1 MKIKNYLIIL
11 AATLVSFLCIMLALP
26 HDAEKFNY
34 DYNIGQPW
42 RYDQVIAQ
50 YAFPIKKSEKQF
62 RHEQDSVLK
71 GISPYFKCDETVAQQ
86 QVQRFLSDAASHA
99 FGDVPQGYVRHV
111 RMLLEEIYESGVMD
125 PKEYNRAV
133 TSSTKAIRLVD
144 GAVATTQDIAGL
156 YSTRTA
162 YEYIM
167 EQDAENYP
175 RSVMVHLNVADYLTP
190 NIIFD
195 EGRTLLA
202 RNEAKSG
209 VSPMSG
215 MIQAGER
222 IIDRGELITQQKHD
236 ILESLKAESLLKKEK
251 QQRSRLPLIAG
262 QGGII
267 LLLFFLLMLYIIL
280 FRRYI
285 LESVNAILLIYTII
299 TVFCVV
305 SSLFVKFQFYNVYMI
320 PFAMA
325 AIFTR
330 VFMDSRTAFMT
341 QLTMIII
348 ASIPLHTNYQFVVTE
363 MMAGIVAVYSVREL
377 TQRSQLFKAAF
388 YVTAITMAVGFCFDL
403 IHGVKFASDDHSWYY
418 YIVFNGV
425 ALLFAYPLL
434 YIIERLF
441 GFTSSVTLIELSN
454 INSPIFRRMSKEAQ
468 GTFVHSMQVGN
479 LAAEVASTIGARV
492 QLVRTGAMYHDIG
505 KMNNPAFFTENQ
517 SSVNPHDS
525 LEEERSASI
534 IINHVTDGLKVAD
547 KYGLPK
553 VIRDFIL
560 THHGTSMVK
569 YFYIQSCNKLGE
581 ENVDKALYTYPGRN
595 PFTREQAILMMAD
608 SIEAAS
614 RSLKEYTEEGITKLV
629 NGIIDA
635 QVAARYFD
643 ECPITFRDISDAKR
657 VFIDNLK
664 TIYHTRI
671 AYPEMTKK
679 GEQPAETKPA
689 DVPAAKAAAEPQR
702 PRLFSS
708 NAWTWKKN

>member
-1 MKIKNYLIIL
+1 MKIKNYLIII
-11 AATLVSFLCIMLALP
+11 AATFVSFLCIMLALP
-26 HDAEKFNY
+26 HDTEKFNY
-34 DYNIGQPW
+34 EYSPGQPW
-42 RYDQVIAQ
+42 RYDQIIAQ
-50 YAFPIKKSEKQF
+50 YAFPIKKSDKQF
-62 RHEQDSVLK
+62 VHEQDSVLK
-71 GISPYFKCDETVAQQ
+71 GISPYFKCDESVAR
-86 QVQRFLSDAASHA
+86 VQIERFAADAARHT
-99 FGDVPQGYVRHV
+99 FGDVPQVYVQHAR
-111 RMLLEEIYESGVMD
+111 RLLIEVYERGVMD
-125 PKEYNRAV
+125 PRDYNDAV

-167 EQDAENYP
+167 EQDAEHFSRN
-175 RSVMVHLNVADYLTP
+175 VMLHLNVADYLVP

-195 EGRTLLA
+195 EGKTLLA
-202 RNEAKSG
+202 RNEAKDA

-222 IIDRGELITQQKHD
+222 IIDRGELVTQQKYD
-236 ILESLKAESLLKKEK
+236 ILESLRAESLLKKEK
-251 QQRSRLPLIAG
+251 EQRSRLPLIVG

-267 LLLFFLLMLYIIL
+267 LLLFFLLLLYIVL

-285 LESVNAILLIYTII
+285 FESLNAVLLIYTII
-299 TVFCVV
+299 TAFCVF
-305 SSLFVKFQFYNVYMI
+305 SSLFVKYQFYSVYMI

-330 VFMDSRTAFMT
+330 VFLDSRTAFMT

-363 MMAGIVAVYSVREL
+363 MMAGVVAVYSVREL

-403 IHGVKFASDDHSWYY
+403 IHGVNLVTDGKSWYY
-418 YIVFNGV
+418 YIAINGV

-434 YIIERLF
+434 YLIERLF

-517 SSVNPHDS
+517 SSINPHDS

-534 IINHVTDGLKVAD
+534 IINHVTDGLKIAD

-569 YFYIQSCNKLGE
+569 YFYIQSCNKMGE

-614 RSLKEYTEEGITKLV
+614 RSLKEYTEEGLTKLV

-635 QVAARYFD
+635 QVAAGYFD

-671 AYPEMTKK
+671 AYPEMAKK
-679 GEQPAETKPA
+679 GDQAAETKA
-689 DVPAAKAAAEPQR
+689 AGAPAAKTDAEQQR

>member
-26 HDAEKFNY
+26 HDTEKFSY
-34 DYNIGQPW
+34 DYSVGQPW
-42 RYDQVIAQ
+42 RYEQVIAQ
-50 YAFPIKKSEKQF
+50 YAFPVKKSDKQF
-62 RHEQDSVLK
+62 AHEQDSVLK
-71 GISPYFKCDETVAQQ
+71 GISPYFKCDDTIGNAQIERFVA
-86 QVQRFLSDAASHA
+86 DAARHA
-99 FGDVPQGYVRHV
+99 FGDVPQSCVQHARKRLVEVYSR
-111 RMLLEEIYESGVMD
+111 GVMD
-125 PKEYNRAV
+125 PKDYNSAV

-167 EQDAENYP
+167 EQDAEHYP
-175 RSVMVHLNVADYLTP
+175 RSVMMHLNIDDYLVP

-195 EGRTLLA
+195 SNKTLLA
-202 RNEAKSG
+202 RNEAKDA
-209 VSPMSG
+209 VSRSSG

-222 IIDRGELITQQKHD
+222 IIDRGELVTQRKYD
-236 ILESLKAESLLKKEK
+236 ILESLKAESLLKLEK
-251 QQRSRLPLIAG
+251 QQRSRLSLIAG

-267 LLLFFLLMLYIIL
+267 LLLFFLLMLYIVL

-285 LESVNAILLIYTII
+285 FESLNMVLLIYTII
-299 TVFCVV
+299 TAFCVI
-305 SSLFVKFQFYNVYMI
+305 SCLFVTFQFYSVYMI
-320 PFAMA
+320 PFAMV

-330 VFMDSRTAFMT
+330 VFLDSRTAFMT
-341 QLTMIII
+341 HLTMIII
-348 ASIPLHTNYQFVVTE
+348 ASLPLHTNYQFVVTE

-388 YVTAITMAVGFCFDL
+388 YITAITMAVGLCFDL
-403 IHGVKFASDDHSWYY
+403 IHGVNFASIDRSWYY
-418 YIVFNGV
+418 YTVINGV

-434 YIIERLF
+434 YIIERVF

-517 SSVNPHDS
+517 SSINPHDS

-534 IINHVTDGLKVAD
+534 IINHVTDGLKIAD

-553 VIRDFIL
+553 VIRDFII

-614 RSLKEYTEEGITKLV
+614 RSLKEYNEEALTKLV
-629 NGIIDA
+629 NGIIDS
-635 QVAARYFD
+635 QVAAGYFD

-671 AYPEMTKK
+671 AYPEIGKK
-679 GEQPAETKPA
+679 SDAVA
-689 DVPAAKAAAEPQR
+689 DVKADDAAEPKPAAEPQR

-708 NAWTWKKN
+708 NAWTWKKS